1 MEKERIIIHV
11 DMDAF
16 YAAVEQRD
24 NPELRGK
31 PVIVGGGP
39 NGRGVVQ
46 TCSYEARKYGIHS
59 AMGSSRAYRL
69 CPHAIFVPPR
79 FDAYRAVSNQIREIF
94 NEYTDCVQPMSL
106 DEAYLDVT
114 ENKKEIT
121 SPRQI
126 AQEILNQIEEETG
139 CTASAGVSF
148 NKFLAKVGSDFN
160 KPNGITVITQEL
172 ADEFID
178 NLPIRKFMGVGKVT
192 EKRMKEF
199 GIETG
204 ADLKKYSRDELN
216 RMFGKAGIYFYNMA
230 HKIDTREVHVYHGR
244 RSIGSERT
252 LHVDTDEVD
261 EIIENLTH
269 IAERLTLRMKRYS
282 IKGRTITL
290 KVKYHNFRRSSRSL
304 TVKEAVD
311 DPEIIMSI
319 VKRMI
324 PKTEIGKKKVRLVG
338 ISISHLSSQSELKY
352 EQQILPAFS

>member
-1 MEKERIIIHV
+1 MDKERIIIHV

-24 NPELRGK
+24 NPELKGK
-31 PVIVGGGP
+31 PVVVGGGP

-59 AMGSSRAYRL
+59 AMASSKAYRL

-79 FDAYRAVSNQIREIF
+79 FGAYKSVSEQIREIF
-94 NEYTDCVQPMSL
+94 HEYTDSVEPVSL

-114 ENKKEIT
+114 ENKKGIA

-126 AQEILNQIEEETG
+126 ALDIQNRIQDETG
-139 CTASAGVSF
+139 LTASCGVSF

-160 KPNGITVITQEL
+160 KPNGITVITKDN

-178 NLPIRKFMGVGKVT
+178 NLPIRKFMGVGKKT

-204 ADLKKYSRDELN
+204 HDLKKYSRDELHG
-216 RMFGKAGIYFYNMA
+216 MFGKSGIYFYNMA
-230 HKIDTREVHVYHGR
+230 HKIDAREVHEYHGR
-244 RSIGSERT
+244 RSIGKERI
-252 LHVDTDEVD
+252 LYEDTDDIEEIMQHFQEV
-261 EIIENLTH
+261 
-269 IAERLTLRMKRYS
+269 AERLTSRMKKNN
-282 IKGRTITL
+282 IKGRIVTVKL
-290 KVKYHNFRRSSRSL
+290 KYQNFRRASRSV
-304 TVKEAVD
+304 TIKEGVD
-311 DPEIIMSI
+311 DPEVIMSM

-324 PKTEIGKKKVRLVG
+324 PKTEAGKMKVRLVG
-338 ISISHLSSQSELKY
+338 ISISNLSSLTELKY
-352 EQQILPAFS
+352 VQQILPDFF